1 MNPSLPDLESL
12 RCFDA
17 AASRLNFRAASAQVC
32 LSPAAFSDR
41 IKRLEEQL
49 SAPLF
54 VRTTRHVAL
63 TAAGQALWPR
73 ARVALEAARA
83 CLNPKGEEETAYEL
97 VLSTRFELGLSWLV
111 PALEKLEQH
120 RPQRTVHLHF
130 ADTAQMLGALR
141 RGTVDCAVSS
151 ARLVEAN
158 LKYTVLHE
166 ESYVFVA
173 APSLLRT
180 ARLRRPEDASHHRL
194 LDISGDLPLFRY
206 FLDARPRDERWSFQR
221 VQHLGTIAAVRA
233 QALTG
238 GGVGVLPRYFVR
250 GDLAKGRLT
259 QLFKPQS
266 LLTDFFRLIWRAEH
280 PRQAQLEQL
289 GAELQKLPIQ

>member
-1 MNPSLPDLESL
+1 MNLPDLESL

-17 AASRLNFRAASAQVC
+17 AASRLNFRAASAQVF
-32 LSPAAFSDR
+32 LSHAAFSDR
-41 IKRLEEQL
+41 IKRLEEQVG
-49 SAPLF
+49 APLF

-83 CLNPKGEEETAYEL
+83 CLNPEAPEESPYEL
-97 VLSTRFELGLSWLV
+97 ILSTRFELGLSWLV
-111 PALEKLEQH
+111 PALETLEVH
-120 RPQRTVHLHF
+120 HPQRTVHLHF
-130 ADTAQMLGALR
+130 SDSTEMMTALR

-151 ARLVEAN
+151 VRLVEAN
-158 LKYTVLHE
+158 LKYTLLHE

-173 APSLLRT
+173 APRLLR
-180 ARLRRPEDASHHRL
+180 ASALRQPDDASKHRL

-206 FLDARPRDERWSFQR
+206 FLDARPRDEKWSFER
-221 VQHLGTIAAVRA
+221 VQHLGTIGAVRA
-233 QALTG
+233 LALAG
-238 GGVGVLPRYFVR
+238 RGVAVLPRYFVR
-250 GDLAKGRLT
+250 EDVAKGRLT
-259 QLFKPQS
+259 QLFKSQQ

-280 PRQAQLEQL
+280 PRHAQLEQL